1 VTDADLCREWRATA
15 TPSAR
20 ARDELVELGVPP
32 RDVELLIG
40 IGQVRLYRS
49 DFYEPDP
56 DGRACLITPVC
67 VHTALD
73 PESSA
78 PEVFCRAGAI
88 VDLVA
93 WHPEQP
99 DRWALRAG
107 AAEWLGCI
115 EPQYL
120 DEPARVPIR
129 RSVLSWFQAGCT
141 GLVLLSRSRLDQYRI
156 LMNCRGGIIAE
167 DAAHRAELRRTLQRP
182 FSTPRIWTEAKN
194 LVRRGAPENAAPTA
208 MRENVIADPDY
219 RGDVAA

>member
-1 VTDADLCREWRATA
+1 MTGADLSREWRGSATLNA
-15 TPSAR
+15 VLHN
-20 ARDELVELGVPP
+20 ELVTLGIAS
-32 RDVELLIG
+32 RDIDLLIG
-40 IGQVRLYRS
+40 IGQVRLCRG
-49 DFYEPDP
+49 DLFEPDP

-78 PEVFCRAGAI
+78 PEVFCRVGAI

-99 DRWALRAG
+99 DRFALRVG
-107 AAEWLGCI
+107 DAEWLGCI

-120 DEPARVPIR
+120 EPELTPVPIR

-156 LMNCRGGIIAE
+156 LMNCCGGIIAE
-167 DAAHRAELRRTLQRP
+167 DAAHHAELRRILSAPVQHSADLDAGQKP
-182 FSTPRIWTEAKN
+182 YEAWC
-194 LVRRGAPENAAPTA
+194 A
-208 MRENVIADPDY
+208 
-219 RGDVAA
+219 

>member
-1 VTDADLCREWRATA
+1 V
-15 TPSAR
+15 
-20 ARDELVELGVPP
+20 LGVPP

-49 DFYEPDP
+49 DLYEPDP

-120 DEPARVPIR
+120 EPAPVPIR
-129 RSVLSWFQAGCT
+129 RSVLSWFQAECT

-156 LMNCRGGIIAE
+156 LTGCLGDIIAE
-167 DAAHRAELRRTLQRP
+167 DAAHRAELRRILQRP
-182 FSTPRIWTEAKN
+182 FSTPRIWTQAKN
-194 LVRRGAPENAAPTA
+194 LMRRGAHENAASPA
-208 MRENVIADPDY
+208 MRENVIADHLDS